1 MKCIKNISVDSSSC
15 MNSCNGI
22 LITGYS
28 KSFQQFD
35 GRLED
40 YSRNEIDAYKKFKRG
55 FKFNSDTQGTGC

>member
-1 MKCIKNISVDSSSC
+1 

-28 KSFQQFD
+28 KSSQHFD

-40 YSRNEIDAYKKFKRG
+40 YSRNEIYAYKKFKRG
-55 FKFNSDTQGTGC
+55 FKFNSDENCILTIEMHNW